1 MSDTRTTA
9 EPPTVPG
16 PARTGGTEDRSAVHQ
31 RLIRAR
37 RARRIRTIGTM
48 WAMRVGVVVLLLG
61 VWEAAHAFEWMNPVF
76 ISDPRSVAESLVDMI
91 RSGDLWADGWATLK
105 AAMLGLLIGG
115 SGGIIG
121 GLVLAEFPTFRE
133 AVRPIV
139 TLANALPRPAL
150 APIFLVWFG
159 LGIGSKVAVAVSIV
173 FFLLL
178 INTLA
183 GVDGVDSDRAMLSRT
198 LRMSRLQRFRLLQLP
213 TAGPSIIAGLRLGA
227 VYSVLGAVVAE
238 MVASTDGLGL
248 RLVRAANSFDIAGS
262 FAILFVLALLAYAL
276 DWVIGQVERRLSWQV
291 RAAD

>member
-1 MSDTRTTA
+1 MTA
-9 EPPTVPG
+9 LHEPPVSR
-16 PARTGGTEDRSAVHQ
+16 AEVHQ
-31 RLIRAR
+31 QLLAAR
-37 RARRIRTIGTM
+37 RSSRTRSTGLMWLMRI
-48 WAMRVGVVVLLLG
+48 GVIVALLA

-76 ISDPRSVAESLVDMI
+76 ISEPRSVAESLVDQLT
-91 RSGDLWADGWATLK
+91 GGELWPDVWATLK
-105 AAMLGLLIGG
+105 AAMLGLAIGAG
-115 SGGIIG
+115 AGILSG
-121 GLVLAEFPTFRE
+121 LFLAEFPLFRE
-133 AVRPIV
+133 AVRPII

-173 FFLLL
+173 YFLLL

-183 GVDGVDSDRAMLSRT
+183 GVDGVDNDRMMLART

-248 RLVRAANSFDIAGS
+248 RLVRAANQFDIAGS
-262 FAILFVLALLAYAL
+262 FAILFILAVLAFAL
-276 DWVIGQVERRLSWQV
+276 DWIVGHLERRISWST
-291 RAAD
+291 RGS